1 MSKTKKIVIWI
12 LSILLIFVTITN
24 IQITLAI
31 RHQKKT
37 TLKVVEYQHVSY
49 DLEEFKCDLSRKEI
63 KRILDAFAGVSYK
76 YVEVD
81 DLWCDVKYATAGIAD
96 IKNKTIT
103 LVNWLPEEYYVVT
116 LAHELTH
123 LKYKA
128 YNETFTEYKSLT
140 WLYETNIRAF
150 QIASLNRAKTIIRG
164 DYAGTEYD
172 CGYYLLEYF
181 KGVLN
186 GNAE

>member
-1 MSKTKKIVIWI
+1 MKKIIIII
-12 LSILLIFVTITN
+12 LSLLLLIVTIAN
-24 IQITLAI
+24 IQTTLAI

-81 DLWCDVKYATAGIAD
+81 DIWSDDEYATAGTAD

-103 LVNWLPEEYYVVT
+103 IVNWLPREQYAVV

-128 YNETFTEYKSLT
+128 HNETFTEYKAIT
-140 WLYETNIRAF
+140 WLYETNIKAF

-172 CGYYLLEYF
+172 CGYYLLKYF

-186 GNAE
+186 GDTE